1 MCKTTLLLDNAI
13 RTDIV
18 SARGILTDLHNE
30 KAKFELDLIDVNNTL
45 VNTLLSVEH
54 VINTLPVSISDDIT
68 NSIHTEMDD
77 TIQQYNEILHKSE
90 YMLHLTGT
98 SLHFLYSSNNN
109 VLNIIRFGWY
119 EQNFYAKSG
128 RTIINIE

>member
-30 KAKFELDLIDVNNTL
+30 KAKFELDLIDVNSTL